1 MINKTIQFNHG
12 TYAGEVNSNNE
23 PHGHGIFI
31 FVNGNVYDGE
41 WKNSIRCGHGVMKY
55 ANGDVYDGNWSSE
68 RKDGHGVYTFANG
81 HVYDSEFINGV
92 RCGYGVY
99 TWKNGNKYEG
109 EWVDDNRCGHGVFTY
124 ANGNVYDGEWI
135 NGKQNGHG
143 IFTFANGQAYDG
155 EFKNGVRC
163 GYGVYTWKNG
173 DKYEGEWLDDNRCG
187 HGIYSFADCRK
198 LEGKWLNNLK
208 EGEFILTYPKG
219 RQEQQLYKFDKLI
232 KSILIPATVSKTKS
246 SVRVTS
252 DSKAPTV
259 SAEDSEA
266 LVTAL
271 KKISKRFGTECF
283 RKGGKAAAALND
295 MLPGAGFA
303 RQRRRVV
310 TAMNTGACDILFDE
324 RETDIQLR
332 INKAYNCL
340 LENDMAE
347 AAAEETVN
355 ALAAVIIDE

>member
-1 MINKTIQFNHG
+1 MINKTINYNNG
-12 TYAGEVNSNNE
+12 TYTGEVNSNNE
-23 PHGHGIFI
+23 PHGHG
-31 FVNGNVYDGE
+31 
-41 WKNSIRCGHGVMKY
+41 
-55 ANGDVYDGNWSSE
+55 
-68 RKDGHGVYTFANG
+68 
-81 HVYDSEFINGV
+81 
-92 RCGYGVY
+92 
-99 TWKNGNKYEG
+99 
-109 EWVDDNRCGHGVFTY
+109 VFKY

-135 NGKQNGHG
+135 NGKQCGHG
-143 IFTFANGQAYDG
+143 VFNFTNGQVYDG
-155 EFKNGVRC
+155 EFKNGVRF
-163 GYGVYTWKNG
+163 GYGVYTWKSG
-173 DKYEGEWLDDNRCG
+173 DKYEGEWVDDDRCG
-187 HGIYSFADCRK
+187 YGVFTYSNGNIYDGKWINGTQSGHGVFKFKDGRI
-198 LEGKWLNNLK
+198 LEGEWTDGSK
-208 EGEFILTYPKG
+208 EGEFIYTYPEG

-271 KKISKRFGTECF
+271 KKIAKRFGTECF

-324 RETDIQLR
+324 GETDIQLR